1 MNSLSQSNY
10 NIRCRLYGGGGDLRS
25 LPFLGG
31 WGVGGVFPFYGS
43 FAMKISQTDLCLELE
58 KVIIMFT
65 FGNSKP

>member
-1 MNSLSQSNY
+1 M
-10 NIRCRLYGGGGDLRS
+10 GGGGDLRS